1 METPSKEKWVGVFK
15 NACIESHLKL
25 GALLDY
31 NLGECIT
38 TNTIAILFLLILC
51 YTSGYLFKIVI
62 PI

>member
-31 NLGECIT
+31 IWGESIV
-38 TNTIAILFLLILC
+38 TNIIAILLPLILS
-51 YTSGYLFKIVI
+51 YTSGYLFKIVM